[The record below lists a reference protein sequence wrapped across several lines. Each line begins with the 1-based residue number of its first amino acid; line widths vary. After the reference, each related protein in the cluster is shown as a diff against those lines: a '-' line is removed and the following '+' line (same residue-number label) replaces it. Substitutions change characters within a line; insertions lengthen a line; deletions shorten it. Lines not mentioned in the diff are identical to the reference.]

1 MKWSL
6 YLISLLAGSSVLF
19 YQSQLPNNP
28 PTHFVLDKEWQQVSK
43 SEPVFVFRNP
53 DTTIEHQMQL
63 LMNEDGL
70 PLLYYA
76 DIQTPVCIDGLCKP
90 VYVEM
95 YWDLLG
101 QYAGYGVYP
110 DQLLTKYDHDLFEA
124 KDHLTLHQLLL
135 DQSSVLGRRK
145 LTQLYDTKTSR
156 TESIKFKG
164 IEVDGIS
171 GATKKEIKAS
181 IVEGGLYS
189 CYKLWH
195 LAYGEATEK
204 MRSQLS
210 TIYSDTLANYFLS
223 SRHKDYQFYAVKK
236 LKPTDFLE
244 KIAYIVPIVKVGKP
258 LTRAYILKKM
268 PKKLFQNS
276 LVVNEWYQHFSDFD
290 FNAKTL
296 LVNNL
301 QYSNSAAALF
311 LSKQLTNL
319 SKNQLKTFLVSVD
332 KIQALEVVQENLTT
346 FSKDANAPHNYLVKV
361 FLKTHKGE

>member
-6 YLISLLAGSSVLF
+6 YLISLLAGSSILF
-19 YQSQLPNNP
+19 YQNQLPNNA
-28 PTHFVLDKEWQQVSK
+28 PTHFVLDKAWQQVAK
-43 SEPVFVFRNP
+43 SEPVFVFKNP

-63 LMNEDGL
+63 LMNEKGL

-124 KDHLTLHQLLL
+124 KDHLTLHQLLV
-135 DQSSVLGRRK
+135 DQNSVLGRRK
-145 LTQLYDTKTSR
+145 LIELYDTKTTR
-156 TESIKFKG
+156 TESIKFK
-164 IEVDGIS
+164 EVAVDGIS

-195 LAYGEATEK
+195 LAYGAAAEE
-204 MRSQLS
+204 MQRRLPS
-210 TIYSDTLANYFLS
+210 IYSDTLADYFLNS
-223 SRHKDYQFYAVKK
+223 SHRAYQFYGAKK
-236 LKPTDFLE
+236 LSPSDFLD
-244 KIAYIVPIVKVGKP
+244 KIAAIVSIVKEGTP
-258 LTRAYILKKM
+258 LTIAYILKKM
-268 PKKLFQNS
+268 PKELFQNP
-276 LVVNEWYQHFSDFD
+276 LVINEWYQHFLDFD

-301 QYSNSAAALF
+301 QYTNSTAALI
-311 LSKQLTNL
+311 LSKQLASL
-319 SKNQLKTFLVSVD
+319 SKNQLKTFLLGVD
-332 KIQALEVVQENLTT
+332 KIQALAVVQDNLIA
-346 FSKDANAPHNYLVKV
+346 FSEHPSNPHNYLVKE
-361 FLKTHKGE
+361 FLKMHKDK